1 MSRALRRRNTAC
13 RMSARQSACLVRR
26 IFRLESRRA
35 WCRQHNSSKS
45 AVGTALC
52 GGPRNGRSM
61 TTHGTPQRAFPTEIM
76 LSAARCCFSIAGAW
90 LALAA
95 TAWAQTPWH
104 YYDKSDLPPGVIGQR
119 QLQRGGPLPGY
130 FQPVEVTAPAGTLV
144 SVVSDGAFTEPRPAK
159 LLAGMLI
166 GQVYRLKVAN
176 LPNHEGQEVFPTIE
190 IIDRLYPPPGQ
201 AARFPIPIELTAEEL
216 IFALHGR

>member
-1 MSRALRRRNTAC
+1 MSGFRAERRMDTTRQPGMVRRAIVRRVTAHRGRRGRAL
-13 RMSARQSACLVRR
+13 
-26 IFRLESRRA
+26 
-35 WCRQHNSSKS
+35 CRQHNSSKS

-76 LSAARCCFSIAGAW
+76 LSAARCCFSIAGVW

-95 TAWAQTPWH
+95 TAWAQTSWH

-144 SVVSDGAFTEPRPAK
+144 SVVSDGAF
-159 LLAGMLI
+159 
-166 GQVYRLKVAN
+166 
-176 LPNHEGQEVFPTIE
+176 
-190 IIDRLYPPPGQ
+190 
-201 AARFPIPIELTAEEL
+201 
-216 IFALHGR
+216 